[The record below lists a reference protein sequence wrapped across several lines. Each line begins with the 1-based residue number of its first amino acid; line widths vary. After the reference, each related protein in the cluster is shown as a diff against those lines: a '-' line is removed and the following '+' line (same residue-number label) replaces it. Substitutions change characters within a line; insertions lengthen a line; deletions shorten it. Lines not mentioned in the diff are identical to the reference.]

1 MATAAAWSRG
11 FLIPLI
17 LLPISVLSFWS
28 TSFLGS
34 DMGFLGSDMGYRA
47 WQQIPNPRDEAY
59 SNAAPAGL
67 LIFGWIPGG
76 MFCALVFGLNWLIRL
91 PLLSGKTS
99 DFHAAKS
106 LRHLEQAIR
115 QTHFDRWL
123 PYPSCGTEPSRRRDA
138 EASTSPLINA
148 VIRPGSDTQLETFH
162 PYGVSPYASSSGFY
176 WHSFQSLSWG
186 AWSILQSCRWVPLS
200 FHYPRVW
207 VSLT

>member
-34 DMGFLGSDMGYRA
+34 DMGFLGSDMGHRA
-47 WQQIPNPRDEAY
+47 WQQIPNPRDKAY

-91 PLLSGKTS
+91 PLLLGKTS
-99 DFHAAKS
+99 SSQNTQVVAAP
-106 LRHLEQAIR
+106 E
-115 QTHFDRWL
+115 TGD
-123 PYPSCGTEPSRRRDA
+123 
-138 EASTSPLINA
+138 STNPF
-148 VIRPGSDTQLETFH
+148 R
-162 PYGVSPYASSSGFY
+162 
-176 WHSFQSLSWG
+176 
-186 AWSILQSCRWVPLS
+186 
-200 FHYPRVW
+200 
-207 VSLT
+207 

>member
-1 MATAAAWSRG
+1 MVDSGPYDGVFWPIFGGGLAGSFVMATAAAGSRG

-17 LLPISVLSFWS
+17 LRPIGVLSFWS

-99 DFHAAKS
+99 DFQDSQVVAA
-106 LRHLEQAIR
+106 
-115 QTHFDRWL
+115 
-123 PYPSCGTEPSRRRDA
+123 PGTGD
-138 EASTSPLINA
+138 STNPF
-148 VIRPGSDTQLETFH
+148 R
-162 PYGVSPYASSSGFY
+162 
-176 WHSFQSLSWG
+176 
-186 AWSILQSCRWVPLS
+186 
-200 FHYPRVW
+200 
-207 VSLT
+207 